1 MSNVL
6 GKKVHTYLMLTRRIF
21 PTFVAGYKTIYT
33 SKRNQIGQLAER
45 MNTGLTKLIEATES
59 VNELSKELAI
69 KEKDLAV
76 ANIKAEEVC

>member
-1 MSNVL
+1 
-6 GKKVHTYLMLTRRIF
+6 
-21 PTFVAGYKTIYT
+21 
-33 SKRNQIGQLAER
+33 

-76 ANIKAEEVC
+76 ANIKAEEVCR